1 MLKIKINKG
10 KNVDYREENGE
21 IFLNDKAII
30 ADIFPTGEGKF
41 HVIKDNQSFHVEV
54 VSFDAQTKQFLLKI
68 NGINAEIRIQDKLD
82 LILEKM
88 GMESTDSKKVL
99 DLKAPMPGLIAD
111 IKVNEGDEV
120 EAGQPLLILEAM
132 KMENLI
138 KAPGK
143 GVVKSIPVKKGQSVE
158 KNQVLIKF

>member
-1 MLKIKINKG
+1 MLKIKINKD
-10 KNVDYREENGE
+10 KNLEFREENGE
-21 IFLNDKAII
+21 IFLNDKVIVANISSI
-30 ADIFPTGEGKF
+30 GEGKF
-41 HVIKDNQSFHVEV
+41 SVIKDNQSYQVEV
-54 VSFDAQTKQFLLKI
+54 VSFDVQTKKFLLKI
-68 NGINAEIRIQDKLD
+68 NGMTTEVQIQDKLD

-88 GMESTDSKKVL
+88 GIESADSKKVQ
-99 DLKAPMPGLIAD
+99 DLKAPMPGLISE

-143 GVVKSIPVKKGQSVE
+143 GTVKSIPVKKGQSVE